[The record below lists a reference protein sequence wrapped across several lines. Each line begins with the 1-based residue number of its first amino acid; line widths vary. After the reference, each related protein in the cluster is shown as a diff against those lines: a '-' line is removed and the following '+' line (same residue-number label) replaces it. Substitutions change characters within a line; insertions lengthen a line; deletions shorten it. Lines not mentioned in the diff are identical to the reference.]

1 MSYEM
6 LKWLIS
12 TAFVLTLLV
21 CGMAWR
27 VTKGL
32 GRRPLSPITLLRYR
46 GKTTGT
52 VESVDRQGCVA
63 IISYEVDGQHYRY
76 VAPYQ
81 VEKRTVA
88 RDMTSAPMGDFAM
101 PTDWHDYETTSLG
114 RIYPGGS
121 IGMRFDIKN
130 PSRAVAVPN
139 PHNPMLRG

>member
-12 TAFVLTLLV
+12 TVFVLVLLV

-27 VTKGL
+27 VTKGP
-32 GRRPLSPITLLRYR
+32 GRRPLSPVTLLRYR
-46 GKTTGT
+46 GKARGT
-52 VESVDRQGCVA
+52 VESVDRQGRVA

-81 VEKRTVA
+81 VERRTVA
-88 RDMTSAPMGDFAM
+88 RDMASASMGDFAM

-114 RIYPGGS
+114 RICPGGG
-121 IGMRFDIKN
+121 IGIRYDLKD

-139 PHNPMLRG
+139 PHNPMLHG